1 MGEYR
6 RLPEI
11 DLKLY
16 EFALSMSDQDPG
28 CVKTHRLEISAPVV
42 FKWRKRYQET
52 GPDGLNDRPRRGHP
66 RKLDEAKIKKML
78 TLTTSRVP
86 REATHWSLRLMANYV
101 GVSAGQVAQV
111 WAAGDLK
118 PHRLKTFKISNDP
131 HVAGKVAD
139 VVGRY
144 LNPPDN
150 ARVQSVDE
158 KTQIQALNRTH
169 VNSRANFSRFPG

>member
-42 FKWRKRYQET
+42 FKWRKRYQDT
-52 GPDGLNDRPRRGHP
+52 GLDGLNDLPRRGHP
-66 RKLDEAKIKKML
+66 RKLDEAKIKKIL

-86 REATHWSLRLMANYV
+86 REATHW
-101 GVSAGQVAQV
+101 
-111 WAAGDLK
+111 
-118 PHRLKTFKISNDP
+118 
-131 HVAGKVAD
+131 
-139 VVGRY
+139 
-144 LNPPDN
+144 
-150 ARVQSVDE
+150 
-158 KTQIQALNRTH
+158 
-169 VNSRANFSRFPG
+169 